1 MSLTDDMA
9 LLARQPLLGL
19 MDRDALRLVAFAA
32 ETRSLR
38 AGDVLFRR
46 GEVSDGAFL
55 VISGAVALKRED
67 DGRPADELAEPGTL
81 IGELALFTA
90 LERPVTAIAREPTQV
105 MRLARSVMRRVLS
118 ESPDSAEAIAAAVAE
133 RLRHFNEELAAVGAA
148 LRAIDLR

>member
-1 MSLTDDMA
+1 MSLNDDIA

-46 GEVSDGAFL
+46 GEGSDGAFL
-55 VISGAVALKRED
+55 VISGAVALNRED
-67 DGRPADELAEPGTL
+67 DGRPADEIVGPGAL

-90 LERPVTAIAREPTQV
+90 LERPVTAVAREPTQV
-105 MRLARSVMRRVLS
+105 MRLARSVMRRVLG
-118 ESPDSAEAIAAAVAE
+118 ESPDSAQAIAQAIAQ
-133 RLRHFNEELAAVGAA
+133 RLHDFNDELAAVGTA

>member
-1 MSLTDDMA
+1 MSLNDDIA

-19 MDRDALRLVAFAA
+19 MDRDALRLLAFAA

-46 GEVSDGAFL
+46 GEGSDGAFL

-67 DGRPADELAEPGTL
+67 DGRPADELVGPGAL
-81 IGELALFTA
+81 LGELALFTA

-105 MRLARSVMRRVLS
+105 MRLARSVMRRVLG
-118 ESPDSAEAIAAAVAE
+118 ESPDSAQAIAAAVAE
-133 RLRHFNEELAAVGAA
+133 RLHVFNSELAAVGTA

>member
-1 MSLTDDMA
+1 MSLNDDIA

-46 GEVSDGAFL
+46 GEGSDGAFL
-55 VISGAVALKRED
+55 VISGAVALNRED
-67 DGRPADELAEPGTL
+67 DGRPADEIVGPGAL

-90 LERPVTAIAREPTQV
+90 LERPVTAVAREPTQV
-105 MRLARSVMRRVLS
+105 MRLARSVMRRVLG
-118 ESPDSAEAIAAAVAE
+118 ESPDSAQAIAQAIAE
-133 RLRHFNEELAAVGAA
+133 RLHDFNDELAAVGTA

>member
-1 MSLTDDMA
+1 MSLNDDIT

-32 ETRSLR
+32 ETRTLR

-46 GEVSDGAFL
+46 GEGSDGAFL
-55 VISGAVALKRED
+55 VVSGTVALKRED
-67 DGRPADELAEPGTL
+67 DGRPADEVVGPGTL

-90 LERPVTAIAREPTQV
+90 LERPVTAIAREPAQV
-105 MRLARSVMRRVLS
+105 MRLARSVMRRVLG
-118 ESPDSAEAIAAAVAE
+118 ESPDSAQAIATAVAE
-133 RLRHFNEELAAVGAA
+133 RLHDFNSELASVGAA

>member
-1 MSLTDDMA
+1 MSLNDDIT

-46 GEVSDGAFL
+46 GEGSDGAFL
-55 VISGAVALKRED
+55 VISGAIALNRED
-67 DGRPADELAEPGTL
+67 DGRPADEIVGPGAL

-90 LERPVTAIAREPTQV
+90 LERPVTAVAREPTQV
-105 MRLARSVMRRVLS
+105 MRLARSVMRRVLG
-118 ESPDSAEAIAAAVAE
+118 ESPDSAQAIAQAIAQ
-133 RLRHFNEELAAVGAA
+133 RLHDFNDELAAVGTA

>member
-1 MSLTDDMA
+1 MSLNDDIA

-19 MDRDALRLVAFAA
+19 MDRDALRLLAFAA

-46 GEVSDGAFL
+46 GEGSDGAFL
-55 VISGAVALKRED
+55 VIAGAVALKRED
-67 DGRPADELAEPGTL
+67 DGRPADEVVGPGAL
-81 IGELALFTA
+81 LGELALFTA

-105 MRLARSVMRRVLS
+105 MRLARSVMRRVLG
-118 ESPDSAEAIAAAVAE
+118 ESPDSAQAIAGAVAE
-133 RLRHFNEELAAVGAA
+133 RLHAFNSELAAVGAA

>member
-1 MSLTDDMA
+1 MSLNDDIA

-19 MDRDALRLVAFAA
+19 MDRDALRLLAFAA

-46 GEVSDGAFL
+46 GEGSDGAFL

-67 DGRPADELAEPGTL
+67 DGRPADEVVGPGTL

-105 MRLARSVMRRVLS
+105 MRLARSVMRRVLG
-118 ESPDSAEAIAAAVAE
+118 ESPASAQAIAAAVAE
-133 RLRHFNEELAAVGAA
+133 RLHAFNSELAAVGTA